1 MPATDDR
8 ILDAYLEDLR
18 HEIQASPEE
27 EQEILDEIRC
37 HLWHAARDRSS
48 EDTAVTTSDLERF
61 GDARS
66 IGEELRQ
73 VHGRAKWREIAWA
86 GLPLLLLTTASAL
99 SLGEWIPLVMIAGPV
114 AGLAGWTLY
123 RQSHWPTW
131 GWAWLGCLPLVI
143 PSAPPSPLWGAL
155 AYLVILLILRN
166 RDWMDGTLALYPLPT
181 FWAFHRTVLLS
192 NELQA
197 VPWSTAHRLALSA
210 CVAAGWMI
218 LLARTLRTPSSQRRI
233 VRALEGQIA
242 LFCLSVATIIAARLW
257 PSYPSPYPFSL
268 QYMAMVTLP
277 YGLFNGL
284 PYLLFMMLTSLP
296 ALSALVRDRIKRQQ
310 PPSQPLVSN

>member
-27 EQEILDEIRC
+27 EQAILDEIRC
-37 HLWHAARDRSS
+37 HLWHVAHDRCSD
-48 EDTAVTTSDLERF
+48 DTTVTASDLERF
-61 GDARS
+61 GNART

-73 VHGRAKWREIAWA
+73 VHGRAKWREVAWA
-86 GLPLLLLTTASAL
+86 GLPLLLLTAASAL
-99 SLGEWIPLVMIAGPV
+99 SLGEWIPLILIAGPV

-123 RQSHWPTW
+123 RQSRWPTW

-143 PSAPPSPLWGAL
+143 PSAPTSPLWGSL
-155 AYLVILLILRN
+155 AYLVILLLLRN
-166 RDWMDGTLALYPLPT
+166 HDWLDGTLALYPLPT

-218 LLARTLRTPSSQRRI
+218 LLARCAP
-233 VRALEGQIA
+233 
-242 LFCLSVATIIAARLW
+242 
-257 PSYPSPYPFSL
+257 
-268 QYMAMVTLP
+268 
-277 YGLFNGL
+277 
-284 PYLLFMMLTSLP
+284 LP
-296 ALSALVRDRIKRQQ
+296 AIDGSCARWRGRSHSFVSA
-310 PPSQPLVSN
+310 